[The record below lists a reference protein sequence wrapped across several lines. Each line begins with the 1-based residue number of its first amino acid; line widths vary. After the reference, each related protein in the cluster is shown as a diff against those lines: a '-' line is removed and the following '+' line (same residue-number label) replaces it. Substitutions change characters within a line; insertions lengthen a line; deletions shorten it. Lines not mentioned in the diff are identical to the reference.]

1 MASFIWKVK
10 VTWSELG
17 TTRTCHENV
26 VAATCLDAIDD
37 VRNDFSDRVFINSM
51 ECESIGSIGTYFC
64 FEQNDGTFVVKD
76 AIGGWVCV
84 SKTRRQAVKEAIRI
98 GRQLWAGFNIQVVEG
113 SE

>member
-51 ECESIGSIGTYFC
+51 ECESIGSIGTLRVP
-64 FEQNDGTFVVKD
+64 ESQKD
-76 AIGGWVCV
+76 AARNELADMIERELGVIPQFLPCESPV
-84 SKTRRQAVKEAIRI
+84 S
-98 GRQLWAGFNIQVVEG
+98 
-113 SE
+113 